1 MCRDHRSFPAY
12 FSGEHFMRNLKS
24 FIAGSGIGTLGG
36 LIGLGGAEFRL
47 PVLVAGFRFNTL
59 QAIILNLVISLV
71 TVFFSFIFRSGAT
84 AVETI
89 LNNGFLILNLLSGT
103 LIGSYCG
110 ALFASRIKMA
120 ALNKA
125 VMVLL
130 VGLSAIMMFQHF
142 FPFSANP
149 LFSNTYL
156 MFSAGMAAGLV
167 IGSISSLLG
176 VAGGELLIP
185 TFMLLYG
192 VDIKLA
198 GSLSLA
204 VSFPTLIVG
213 IAKYASSDSFKIV
226 GAQKVFLSYMA
237 LGSIA
242 GAYAGSLLLGIVSSS
257 ILSLA
262 LGVILLVSAVKI
274 FHGK

>member
-1 MCRDHRSFPAY
+1 
-12 FSGEHFMRNLKS
+12 MRNLKS
-24 FIAGSGIGTLGG
+24 FIAGSAIGTLGG

-47 PVLVAGFRFNTL
+47 PVLVAGFSFNTL

-71 TVFFSFIFRSGAT
+71 TVFFSFIFRSGTSAG
-84 AVETI
+84 ETI